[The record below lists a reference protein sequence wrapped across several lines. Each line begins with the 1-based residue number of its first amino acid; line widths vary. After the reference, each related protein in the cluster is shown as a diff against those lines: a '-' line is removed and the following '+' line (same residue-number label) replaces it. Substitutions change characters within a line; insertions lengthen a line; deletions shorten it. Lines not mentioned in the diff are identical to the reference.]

1 MLILINEAVAP
12 CTAPCPAPIPCLPCI
27 FMYLCMYLLVASL
40 RTFPLLCRLY
50 LKQKLKLPPF
60 CASFAA
66 AVVLVVSFMTLFHI
80 LN

>member
-1 MLILINEAVAP
+1 MLILINEAVV
-12 CTAPCPAPIPCLPCI
+12 PCPSSIPCLPCI

-50 LKQKLKLPPF
+50 LKQKLKLLPF
-60 CASFAA
+60 SASFAAAA